1 MTLTDRDIERIRKNG
16 VIGRHGNVVKGNGA
30 LLRYLS
36 VGEACDKIR
45 DIGFYKLKKRSSGKH
60 SKKSK
65 SA

>member
-1 MTLTDRDIERIRKNG
+1 MTLTDHEIKRIRKNG
-16 VIGRHGNVVKGNGA
+16 VIGRHGNLVKGNAA

-45 DIGFYKLKKRSSGKH
+45 NLDFYKLEKRSEKRSKKR
-60 SKKSK
+60 K

>member
-1 MTLTDRDIERIRKNG
+1 MSLTDYDIKRIRKNG
-16 VIGRHGNVVKGNGA
+16 VIGRHGNIVKGNAA

-36 VGEACDKIR
+36 VGEACDKVR
-45 DIGFYKLKKRSSGKH
+45 DFGFYKLKKRSAKR